1 MSLKPLRLITVGR
14 PRAGFWRDAAAH
26 YLERLARWRA
36 VTESVIRDADPAL
49 PPERK
54 VQEEGRN
61 ILRILTPDDIVICLD
76 EHGASRTSRD
86 FARWLNEMSAD
97 ATRRPCFVVGGPFG
111 LDEAVL
117 TRARHLVA
125 FGPQT
130 LPHELA
136 RVLLLEQLYR
146 AESLLRNTP
155 YHHE

>member
-26 YLERLARWRA
+26 YLERLVRWRA
-36 VTESVIRDADPAL
+36 VTESVVRDADPAL

-76 EHGASRTSRD
+76 ERGTSRTSRD
-86 FARWLNEMSAD
+86 FARWLDEMSAD

-111 LDEAVL
+111 LDETVR

-155 YHHE
+155 YHHG

>member
-36 VTESVIRDADPAL
+36 VTESVVRDADPAL
-49 PPERK
+49 PPERR

-61 ILRILTPDDIVICLD
+61 ILRIITPDDIVICLD
-76 EHGASRTSRD
+76 ERGVSRTSRD
-86 FARWLNEMSAD
+86 FARWLDEMSAD

-111 LDEAVL
+111 LDEAVR
-117 TRARHLVA
+117 TQARHLVA